1 MDVERMKNFLI
12 RFLYY
17 GLMVA
22 IFYCL
27 LKFVLPF
34 FMPFVLA
41 FMIALLLKTPINRLS
56 KALHAPR
63 APVAVVLLVLFYV
76 VVGTLLALL
85 GARIVIAVGDLL
97 RSLPAFYSSSIE
109 PALYRI
115 QDWLGGLF
123 ARLDPQVLTLLDGV
137 GDSLTKALASA
148 VTGLSS
154 LAMPAMTVV
163 AAGVPTFFVR
173 LLLLIISSF
182 FFVVDYYKVVSFLA
196 RLLPPRGREMLFRI
210 KRNGVDTVFK
220 FGRAYAILLSLTF
233 VELAIGFS
241 LLGVRA
247 AILVALATAV
257 VDILPVLGTGTIL
270 IPWGIYELI
279 SGKIGMG
286 IGLLVLYAIITV
298 VRQSLEPRVVG
309 RQIGLYPLATLLC
322 MFAGAQLFGFW
333 GLFGLPIS
341 LVVFI
346 QMRKEDHPEEQT
358 QPAKKA
364 EE

>member
-1 MDVERMKNFLI
+1 MEVERMKNFLI
-12 RFLYY
+12 KFLYY
-17 GLMVA
+17 GLLVA

-41 FMIALLLKTPINRLS
+41 FMIALLLKTPVNRLS

-63 APVAVVLLVLFYV
+63 TPVAVALLILFYV

-85 GARIVIAVGDLL
+85 STRAVIVVGEQL
-97 RSLPAFYSSSIE
+97 RSLPAFYSSTLE
-109 PALYRI
+109 PAIL
-115 QDWLGGLF
+115 QVQEWVGGFLS
-123 ARLDPQVLTLLDGV
+123 RLDPEAIALLDGV

-154 LAMPAMTVV
+154 LAMPAMTTV
-163 AAGVPTFFVR
+163 AAWVPAFFVK
-173 LLLLIISSF
+173 LLLMIISSF

-220 FGRAYAILLSLTF
+220 FGRAYAMLLGLTF

-247 AILVALATAV
+247 AILVALITAV

-279 SGKIGMG
+279 SGQFGMG
-286 IGLLVLYAIITV
+286 IGLLVLYALITV

-322 MFAGAQLFGFW
+322 MFVGAQLFGFW
-333 GLFGLPIS
+333 GLFGLPIT
-341 LVVFI
+341 LVIII
-346 QMRKEDHPEEQT
+346 QLRREDRQQAESSQTEEQ
-358 QPAKKA
+358 
-364 EE
+364 

>member
-17 GLMVA
+17 GLWVA
-22 IFYCL
+22 ICYCL

-34 FMPFVLA
+34 FMPFLLA

-63 APVAVVLLVLFYV
+63 TPVAVVLLVLFYL

-85 GARIVIAVGDLL
+85 GARVVIAIGDGL
-97 RSLPAFYSSSIE
+97 RSLPNFYSSTIE
-109 PALYRI
+109 PAIYQF
-115 QDWLGGLF
+115 QDWLGGF
-123 ARLDPQVLTLLDGV
+123 FTRLDPQILALLDGI
-137 GDSLTKALASA
+137 GDSLTQALATA
-148 VTGLSS
+148 VTGLSK
-154 LAMPAMTVV
+154 LAMPAMTSLAAVV
-163 AAGVPTFFVR
+163 PAFFVK
-173 LLLLIISSF
+173 LLLLIVASF

-196 RLLPPRGREMLFRI
+196 RLLPPNGREMLFRI

-220 FGRAYAILLSLTF
+220 FARAYAILLGLTF

-247 AILVALATAV
+247 AVLVALVTAF

-279 SGKIGMG
+279 SGRIGMG
-286 IGLLVLYAIITV
+286 IGLLVLYALITV

-333 GLFGLPIS
+333 GLFGLPIA
-341 LVVFI
+341 LVIFI
-346 QMRKEDHPEEQT
+346 QLRREDRQEAELEQSPKEE
-358 QPAKKA
+358 
-364 EE
+364 